1 MTDPLRPLRIN
12 AVELLRQP
20 GATRAVDAVIDA
32 DPLDAAHRHLDGQI
46 RVALQLKAMNDG
58 IEVTGTV
65 DAAWATVCRRCLVD
79 VAGSAVGSVDELYQ
93 IDPSDPD
100 AYLIEDGQLD
110 LVPLVRETAL
120 LELDRER
127 QCRDDC
133 AGLCPVC
140 GIDRNSGSCQCD
152 TSVADHRW
160 AALEGFVA
168 DDES

>member
-1 MTDPLRPLRIN
+1 MRIN

-20 GATRAVDAVIDA
+20 GATRDVDVVVDAE
-32 DPLDAAHRHLDGQI
+32 PLDAAHEHLDGEI
-46 RVALQLKAMNDG
+46 HVALQLRAMNDG
-58 IEVTGTV
+58 IKVTGTV
-65 DAAWATVCRRCLVD
+65 DAPWATVCRRCLVD

-93 IDPSDPD
+93 IDPIDPE

-110 LVPLVRETAL
+110 LVPLVRETVL

-140 GIDRNSGSCQCD
+140 GIDRNTDSCGCD
-152 TSVADHRW
+152 TLVTDDRW